1 MEVNYIWRPIRVV
14 VIHSLILSEQLVKCS
29 QCIFNSLPQV
39 PPTHFFCPVSRWLS
53 EEGLAAMLL
62 SNRPSSR
69 RLLGCITLVTFCV
82 VIFQL
87 LGLTKSVTFEVI
99 LATIP
104 LPEEKLQATAIPEKI
119 WY

>member
-1 MEVNYIWRPIRVV
+1 M
-14 VIHSLILSEQLVKCS
+14 L
-29 QCIFNSLPQV
+29 
-39 PPTHFFCPVSRWLS
+39 

-62 SNRPSSR
+62 PNRPSSC

-87 LGLTKSVTFEVI
+87 LALTKSVTFEAI

-104 LPEEKLQATAIPEKI
+104 LPAEKPQASAIPEKI
-119 WY
+119 